1 MKRVSAQIRI
11 SILLALVSA
20 AAAFV
25 SYDALRREESL
36 LKPLIG
42 SLRPGSTRYVLQDPR
57 DASRCV
63 GAGHLEVVDK
73 DQKTTLSVRGWI
85 SLSLFGD
92 PLPVRIEGTML
103 FNAMGQLTIA
113 FLRAT
118 IRENEIRLGTE
129 GINPISLR
137 LYRGAPGSP
146 PLFEQ
151 VVPGPVE
158 IFWRGDRYDLFAP
171 LSTALG
177 TASQSQK
184 PTILPRIAEV
194 SVDSFDCTPAKAD
207 AFDLNPLV
215 QMAGSISQKIE
226 SLMRSF

>member
-11 SILLALVSA
+11 SLLLALVSA
-20 AAAFV
+20 ATALV

-36 LKPLIG
+36 LKPLMG
-42 SLRPGSTRYVLQDPR
+42 SLRPGSTRYILEDRR

-63 GAGHLEVVDK
+63 GAGQIEVVDK
-73 DQKTTLSVRGWI
+73 DQKTTLSLSGWI
-85 SLSLFGD
+85 SLSLSGE

-103 FNAMGQLTIA
+103 FNAMGQMTIS
-113 FLRAT
+113 FLRASM
-118 IRENEIRLGTE
+118 RGNEIRLGTE

-151 VVPGPVE
+151 VVPGPLE
-158 IFWRGDRYDLFAP
+158 ITWRGDRYDLFAP

-177 TASQSQK
+177 TASQGKK
-184 PTILPRIAEV
+184 PNIFPRISEV
-194 SVDSFDCTPAKAD
+194 SDDSFNCTPANAE
-207 AFDLNPLV
+207 AFDLNPLS
-215 QMAGSISQKIE
+215 QMAGSISQNIE